1 MEKLAGSNTSV
12 FSGTFGRDYTD
23 RLVKDFETVPGSYLT
38 GNGGAMYA
46 NRLSHFFDLRGP
58 SLTTDTGC
66 SGSLAAL
73 HLGAQTIRAGESDV
87 SLVAVAQLVQ
97 SPELTIALSNMGVLG
112 AEGRCFS
119 WDHRATGYGRGEGMA
134 VVLLKRLSNAL
145 ADGDHIH
152 AVIRDTHMNQDGK
165 TSTVTSPSSEAQQRL
180 IQECYQRAGLELS
193 DTTYVEA
200 HMTGTPT
207 GDPIE
212 AETLARTFGSA
223 RPAGDPVY
231 VGSVKPNV
239 GHTESASGLASVI
252 KTALVLQKG
261 LIPPHINFEKPNP
274 AIPLDEWNLK
284 LPLQLT
290 PWPKGRPVRAS
301 VNNFGYGGTNVHVI
315 MESLSETL
323 ASGAV
328 SVSNG
333 VHTNGV
339 GPKVDSHVY
348 IVSAKHSN
356 GTVRMKKNLA
366 AYIRE
371 SAAQNRDIN
380 PADLAHT
387 LSDRRSR
394 FQWAT
399 AVRATSLQDLA
410 TRLDDVHRKPIRAP
424 AGRLP
429 RIGFVFNGQGAQWVG
444 MGQELLDAYP
454 AFQESMRAADRILR
468 DRYAA
473 PWSLY
478 EELFQRDSKTTRI
491 DDAEISQ
498 PASVAVQLCLVDLLR
513 SWNIAPAALVSH
525 SSGEIAAA
533 YAAGLLTFEEALG
546 VVYHRGQ
553 LANKLIAGASLDL
566 KGGMMAARLSAE
578 HAQEYIVDLSS
589 DGKVV
594 IACVNS
600 PESVTLSG
608 DIEALKEVADRL
620 EDDAVTARKLK
631 VPLAYHSHHMD
642 KMAPDYEAA
651 LGTILPGDA
660 GSRELQTLFASPV
673 TGDLVT
679 SAKAIINAK
688 HWVENLTK
696 PVLFS
701 QALEKMV
708 FGGGG
713 DNNRANSADATGP
726 RATNVDIILEI
737 GPHSTL
743 SGAIRE
749 TLGSA
754 NLPYATCLKRLTN
767 AVTAMQDMAAELA
780 ARGCPVSL
788 RQVNR
793 TAGCS
798 TYVLHDLPLY
808 AWDHD
813 TSFSVEPRASREYR
827 CRRFATHEL
836 LGSPVPGS
844 NALTPMWRNFLRLQD
859 IPWLEDHQLD
869 GRVVLP
875 GAAYVTLA
883 VEAVR
888 KVKQAKNEEPT
899 GYRIRDVV
907 IKNALLIPADSSGAE
922 ISFTLRECGNKELD
936 HRDWFEFE
944 LCSVGADDSWIRHCT
959 GFAKAE
965 TTAGNNAQQPAVRNK
980 KTKPA
985 RAVDSFL
992 ACSVAGGESQVHD
1005 VDPASTFAD
1014 LRKMGIYHGP
1024 SFQNLIASRVSS
1036 TREKAVTS
1044 FAIAPCATSEQ
1055 QDECVMHPTTLDS
1068 IFLACYFS
1076 LPPTAKDGGMLVPHS
1091 IGTMYIPASHTMGDT
1106 FSSYVEL
1113 VKADRWGA
1121 TFNGDVLPDAD
1132 GDDEEASSS
1141 EPFQMRG
1148 VRLQRIQAEDGEYAS
1163 KKTPRIHSQTRWE
1176 MDVLHE
1182 LPGSV
1187 RDSLQIT
1194 LGDEELDFERSR
1206 VEGAYYLLSAALG
1219 ELEKNGPAEAQI
1231 AGKPYLH
1238 KYLAWIQDSVASVE
1252 QNTLPHASALGSSA
1266 WPGTSPQARAALLR
1280 NLETDGGV
1288 STQMLCR
1295 IGRQI
1300 PAIIRGELHP
1310 LELMTEGGLLQRY
1323 YTEVPQVVN
1332 SYRHLRRVMELYAV
1346 KQPGARV
1353 LEIGAGTGGATVH
1366 VLDGFAAPGRKPDDG
1381 SPSTVLGH
1389 YDYTDISADF
1399 FLAARGKFAAWKD
1412 KMSFLKMDIEHDP
1425 VEQGLVAGSYDLIIA
1440 SNVLH
1445 ATTSLDHTLANTK
1458 KLLRPGGKL
1467 IMIEQTQHDFGIEMI
1482 WASLPGWWL
1491 GEDAERQQKGALADE
1506 KTWQRYLTANGFSGI
1521 DISLM
1526 DCKQE
1531 QVQTFNVI
1539 VSTAVGP
1546 EPPSYPSKVSIIHDS
1561 SPNQASCRAWL
1572 EELATALAYMNGGN
1586 KPILETI
1593 DQVEPQA
1600 GTLYVVTNELT
1611 EPLVATMTEPVFD
1624 KVRRILVEGRGVLW
1638 LSRGGYVDSLRP
1650 LWHETQGLLRT
1661 FRREDQDKR
1670 CVSLDLDADPWAQG
1684 GEGSSMKH
1692 ILRVFAES
1700 FDYNKSTADPDM
1712 DWEYAVKD
1720 SVLHVPRIFP
1730 DVALDHIC
1738 IGKPIPE
1745 AQPWR
1750 VAGGRRRRD
1759 LVYQMPQGTTGDLAD
1774 KVIFA
1779 EVPAM
1784 VDSGPVP
1791 AGMVE
1796 IDTRA
1801 FGINFRDLMLAMG
1814 LVDDFVY
1821 PTHEAAGVVTR
1832 LGAGTAEKSGLRVG
1846 DRVCGF
1852 FREDFSSTSRGWWEN
1867 IAKIPDGMSLEEGA
1881 AFSLAYLTAH
1891 ISFFHLARL
1900 EAGER
1905 VLIHSAAGGV
1915 GQAAI
1920 MLAQQAG
1927 AEVFVTCGAE
1937 DKRAFLTQRY
1947 GIPADH
1953 IFSSR
1958 NASFVDGI
1966 KAQTGGQGVDV
1977 VLNSLAGPLLKATWE
1992 CMAEFGRFVEIGKVD
2007 LQASRKLDMAPLG
2020 RNIQICGFDFVSYS
2034 EDETRGRKVIQRA
2047 MADLVRMYD
2056 LGKIKSVHPV
2066 QSYSV
2071 AEMGKVFELMQTGT
2085 HMGKFVISTGR
2096 PGDVVNV
2103 VPRVPSLDLGRMDDI
2118 THLVVGGLK
2127 GVAHALALRM
2137 IEEGARHVVAVSRN
2151 AANHPNAAALTNK
2164 AQEHG
2169 CNLVVRDC
2177 DITDEKALV
2186 AVLTELKSMGMPRV
2200 GGVVQAAMVLDVS
2213 GKSVAKQQRSV
2224 NRNANRWLTTTGRNH
2239 GAYDV

>member
-1 MEKLAGSNTSV
+1 MEKLAGSNTAV

-66 SGSLAAL
+66 SGGLAAL
-73 HLGAQTIRAGESDV
+73 HLGAEAIRTGVSDAA
-87 SLVAVAQLVQ
+87 LIAVAQLMQ

-119 WDHRATGYGRGEGMA
+119 WDHRATGYGRGEGVA
-134 VVLLKRLSNAL
+134 VVVLKRLRNAL
-145 ADGDHIH
+145 ADGDHVH

-180 IQECYQRAGLELS
+180 IEECYQRAGLELS
-193 DTTYVEA
+193 DTAYVEA

-207 GDPIE
+207 GDPVE

-231 VGSVKPNV
+231 VGSVKPNI

-284 LPLQLT
+284 LPLELT

-328 SVSNG
+328 SVPNGAHPNG
-333 VHTNGV
+333 VEANEA
-339 GPKVDSHVY
+339 DSHVY
-348 IVSAKHSN
+348 IISAKHSN
-356 GTVRMKKNLA
+356 GAVQMKKNLA

-371 SAAQNRDIN
+371 SAARGREIS
-380 PADLAHT
+380 PANLAHT

-410 TRLDDVHRKPIRAP
+410 ARLDDVHRKPIRAP

-444 MGQELLDAYP
+444 MGRELLDAYP
-454 AFQESMRAADRILR
+454 AFQESMRAADGILR
-468 DRYAA
+468 NRYAA

-478 EELFQRDSKTTRI
+478 EELFGRDNKTTRI

-513 SWNIAPAALVSH
+513 SWNITPAALVSH

-553 LANKLIAGASLDL
+553 LANKLIAGASSDL

-578 HAQEYIVDLSS
+578 DAQEYIEDLSS
-589 DGKVV
+589 GGKVV

-608 DIEALKEVADRL
+608 DIEALEEVAERL

-642 KMAPDYEAA
+642 KMAPGYEAA
-651 LGTILPGDA
+651 LSTILPGDA

-673 TGDLVT
+673 TGDIVT
-679 SAKAIINAK
+679 SAKAIVNAK

-708 FGGGG
+708 FGGG
-713 DNNRANSADATGP
+713 DD

-793 TAGCS
+793 TTRSGS
-798 TYVLHDLPLY
+798 TYVLHDLPSY

-844 NALTPMWRNFLRLQD
+844 NALTPTWRNFLRLQD

-869 GRVVLP
+869 GRTVLP

-883 VEAVR
+883 IEAVR
-888 KVKQAKNEEPT
+888 KIKQAKKEEPT

-907 IKNALLIPADSSGAE
+907 IKNALLIPNDSCGAE
-922 ISFTLRECGNKELD
+922 ISFTLRECGSKELD

-959 GFAKAE
+959 GFVKAE
-965 TTAGNNAQQPAVRNK
+965 TTAGNNARQPAVRNK
-980 KTKPA
+980 KAKSATTVEA
-985 RAVDSFL
+985 FL
-992 ACSVAGGESQVHD
+992 SCSAGGGESQVHD
-1005 VDPASTFAD
+1005 VDPASMFAD
-1014 LRKMGIYHGP
+1014 LRKMGVYHGP
-1024 SFQNLIASRVSS
+1024 SFQNIVASKVSS
-1036 TREKAVTS
+1036 TREKSVTG
-1044 FAIAPCATSEQ
+1044 FAMAPCATSEQ

-1068 IFLACYFS
+1068 IFLTCYFS
-1076 LPPTAKDGGMLVPHS
+1076 LPPTAKDGGMLVPHT
-1091 IGTMYIPASHTMGDT
+1091 IGTMYIPAASHTTGAT

-1121 TFNGDVLPDAD
+1121 TFSGDVFPDAD
-1132 GDDEEASSS
+1132 GDDEAASSS

-1163 KKTPRIHSQTRWE
+1163 KKAPRIHSQTRWE

-1182 LPGSV
+1182 LPGPV
-1187 RDSLQIT
+1187 LDSLQIT
-1194 LGDEELDFERSR
+1194 LGEEELEFERSR
-1206 VEGAYYLLSAALG
+1206 VEGAYYLLSAALE
-1219 ELEKNGPAEAQI
+1219 ELEKKGPARAQV
-1231 AGKPYLH
+1231 AKPYLH
-1238 KYLAWIQDSVASVE
+1238 RYLAWIRDSVASVD
-1252 QNTLPHASALGSSA
+1252 QDTLPHAPALGSSA
-1266 WPGTSPQARAALLR
+1266 WPGTSPQARAALLQ
-1280 NLETDGGV
+1280 NLETGGGV
-1288 STQMLCR
+1288 STQMMCR

-1310 LELMTEGGLLQRY
+1310 LELMTEGELLQRY
-1323 YTEVPQVVN
+1323 YTEVRQAVN
-1332 SYRHLRRVMELYAV
+1332 SYRHLRRVIELYAV

-1366 VLDGFAAPGRKPDDG
+1366 VLDGFAAPGRKPNGG
-1381 SPSTVLGH
+1381 SSSTLLGH

-1399 FLAARGKFAAWKD
+1399 FIAARGKFAAWKD

-1425 VEQGLVAGSYDLIIA
+1425 VEQGLVAASYDLIIA

-1445 ATTSLDHTLANTK
+1445 ATMSLDHTLANAR

-1467 IMIEQTQHDFGIEMI
+1467 VMIETTKHDIGIEMI

-1491 GEDAERQQKGALADE
+1491 GQDPERQQKGAIADAE
-1506 KTWQRYLTANGFSGI
+1506 TWQRYLTANGFSGI
-1521 DISLM
+1521 DINLL

-1531 QVQTFNVI
+1531 QVQSFNVI
-1539 VSTAVGP
+1539 VSTAVGR
-1546 EPPSYPSKVSIIHDS
+1546 EPPSYPSRVSIIHNS
-1561 SPNQASCRAWL
+1561 SPNQTTWAWL
-1572 EELATALAYMNGGN
+1572 EELAIALAGMNGGK
-1586 KPILETI
+1586 KPDLETI
-1593 DQVEPQA
+1593 DQVEPRVD
-1600 GTLYVVTNELT
+1600 TLYVVTNELT
-1611 EPLVATMTEPVFD
+1611 QPLVATMTEPVFD
-1624 KVRRILVEGRGVLW
+1624 KVRRILVEGQGVLW
-1638 LSRGGYVDSLRP
+1638 LSRGGYVDSSRP
-1650 LWHETQGLLRT
+1650 LWHETQGLLQT

-1670 CVSLDLDADPWAQG
+1670 CVSLDLDADPWTQG

-1700 FDYNKSTADPDM
+1700 FDYNKRTTDPDM
-1712 DWEYAVKD
+1712 DWEYAVKG

-1745 AQPWR
+1745 PQSWHAT
-1750 VAGGRRRRD
+1750 GGRRRD
-1759 LVYQMPQGTTGDLAD
+1759 LVYQIPQGTTGDLAN
-1774 KVIFA
+1774 KVTFA
-1779 EVPAM
+1779 EVPAV

-1821 PTHEAAGVVTR
+1821 PTHEAAGIVTR

-1852 FREDFSSTSRGWWEN
+1852 FRGDFSSTSRGWWEN
-1867 IAKIPDGMSLEEGA
+1867 TTKIPEDMSLEEGA
-1881 AFSLAYLTAH
+1881 AFYLAYLTAH

-1920 MLAQQAG
+1920 MLAQEAG

-1953 IFSSR
+1953 IFSSH
-1958 NASFVDGI
+1958 NASFVDEI

-1992 CMAEFGRFVEIGKVD
+1992 CTAEFGRFVEIGKVD

-2020 RNIQICGFDFVSYS
+2020 RNVQICGFDFVSYS

-2047 MADLVRMYD
+2047 TADLVRMYN

-2066 QSYSV
+2066 QAYSV
-2071 AEMGKVFELMQTGT
+2071 SEMGKVFELMQTGT
-2085 HMGKFVISTGR
+2085 HTGKFVISTGR
-2096 PGDVVNV
+2096 PDDLVNV
-2103 VPRVPSLDLGRMDDI
+2103 IPRVPSVDLGRMDDI
-2118 THLVVGGLK
+2118 THLVVGGLT

-2137 IEEGARHVVAVSRN
+2137 VEEGARHVVAISRN
-2151 AANHPNAAALTNK
+2151 AAKHPNVAALKNK

-2169 CNLVVRDC
+2169 CNLVIRDC

-2186 AVLTELKSMGMPRV
+2186 AVLSELKRLGMPRV

-2213 GKSVAKQQRSV
+2213 GKSTYGQTERSV
-2224 NRNANRWLTTTGRNH
+2224 NRNANSNNRTQSWS
-2239 GAYDV
+2239 V